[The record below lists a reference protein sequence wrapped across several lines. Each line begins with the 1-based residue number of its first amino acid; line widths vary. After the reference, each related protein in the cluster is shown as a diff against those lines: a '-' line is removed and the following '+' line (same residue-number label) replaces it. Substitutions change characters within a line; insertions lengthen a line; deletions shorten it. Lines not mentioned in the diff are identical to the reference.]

1 MSIKRGIDYSETGLI
16 FAFDTR
22 DNYNS
27 YMGEPTDNLAYP
39 VNNSLNSNGN
49 WWINGGSTIFND
61 NDTSIV
67 KPIIPGVD
75 TTSLKIF
82 SSTVTEGGSNQH
94 LGSSIIS
101 ISPNVQYTFSIY
113 YYFTGTSMA
122 AQPYVRGATNND
134 WNGNFAYNGDTN
146 YLNWPRHK
154 WIRISCTLTTL
165 SNETGIYMSSYTG
178 DTVGEKLAYF
188 GYQLE
193 RKPYMTPL
201 VLGSRT
207 TTTGLLDVTN
217 NSTINL
223 ANAGY
228 SNGALYF
235 DGTNNYLTVSNGP
248 LTQLSQNA
256 TLVSWFNWNGNTGA
270 PHRTLICTSPDY
282 RAGLKLMSYYHGSIA
297 AWVGN
302 NTGNADY
309 LLGGGGTPTGWHML
323 ACTRTTDG
331 QLRLY
336 LDGVQVGSAATGF
349 YGGTYLGSAPLIGG
363 EYHSKYLGEI
373 PMALA
378 YSRALGQPEIMSIY
392 NQTKT
397 RFI

>member
-1 MSIKRGIDYSETGLI
+1 MSVKSGLEYTENGLI

-22 DNYNS
+22 DNWNS
-27 YMGEPTDNLAYP
+27 YMGEPTVNLAYAT
-39 VNNSLNSNGN
+39 NNSLNSNGN
-49 WWINGGSTIFND
+49 WWFNSGSSILSD
-61 NDTSIV
+61 DDTSIP
-67 KPIIPGVD
+67 KPVIPGVD
-75 TTSLKIF
+75 TTGLKVF
-82 SSTVTEGGSNQH
+82 SSKVTASGNQH
-94 LGSSIIS
+94 IGSSVIPVD
-101 ISPNVQYTFSIY
+101 PNTQYTFSIY
-113 YYFTGTSMA
+113 FWFDGTSLQLA
-122 AQPYVRGATNND
+122 PHIRTAVNN
-134 WNGNFAYNGDTN
+134 NFPVAFSYNGDSN

-154 WIRISCTLTTL
+154 WIRLTGTYTTP
-165 SNETGIYMSSYTG
+165 SNETGLYMSSYTG
-178 DTVGEKLAYF
+178 DYVGEKLAYF

-193 RKPYMTPL
+193 RKSYATPL
-201 VLGSRT
+201 VLGTRSNT
-207 TTTGLLDVTN
+207 NGLLDVTQ

-228 SNGALYF
+228 SNGQIYF
-235 DGTNNYLTVSNGP
+235 DGTNNYLTVSGGP

-302 NTGNADY
+302 NNGTSEY
-309 LLGGGGTPTGWHML
+309 LLGGGGTPTGWNML

-336 LDGVQVGSAATGF
+336 LNGNEVGSAATGF
-349 YGGTYLGSAPLIGG
+349 YGGTYLGSPPMIGG

-373 PMALA
+373 PLALA
-378 YSRALGQPEIMSIY
+378 YNRALSLTEIRTIY
-392 NQTKT
+392 NHTKK